1 MENLD
6 NIKQPEA
13 FIDSSDVIVDPESG
27 LAVVVVKPDA
37 FANRSKIVKRLE
49 GSGLYVVTEV
59 EKKLPLDFV
68 IGTMYKGLP
77 EDIETETAKHFS
89 IGPSDLILLR
99 GGPDILEKIV
109 SITGKETEPTKCDE
123 ESIRYLF
130 GEHFGRGHCRW
141 SYLL

>member
-13 FIDSSDVIVDPESG
+13 FIDSSDIIVDPESG

-37 FANRSKIVKRLE
+37 FVKRGQIVKRLE
-49 GSGLYVVTEV
+49 SSGLYIVKEV
-59 EKKLPLDFV
+59 EKKLPQDFV

-77 EDIETETAKHFS
+77 EDIKVETAKHFS
-89 IGPSDLILLR
+89 VGLSDLILLR

-109 SITGKETEPTKCDE
+109 SITG
-123 ESIRYLF
+123 
-130 GEHFGRGHCRW
+130 
-141 SYLL
+141 